1 MFVCCCYCWKGRD
14 RRIPGA
20 YWPDRPDGWVSSREE
35 RGLVSKKKKKKS
47 SKDSNSCCLLS
58 STCIH
63 THMNMD
69 QHTCDHSHKHTHICF
84 I

>member
-35 RGLVSKKKKKKS
+35 RGLVSKKKKKRVPRIATHVVYYPPHV
-47 SKDSNSCCLLS
+47 C
-58 STCIH
+58 TH
-63 THMNMD
+63 T
-69 QHTCDHSHKHTHICF
+69 
-84 I
+84 

>member
-35 RGLVSKKKKKKS
+35 RGLVSKKIRVPRIATHVVYYPPHV
-47 SKDSNSCCLLS
+47 C
-58 STCIH
+58 TH
-63 THMNMD
+63 T
-69 QHTCDHSHKHTHICF
+69 
-84 I
+84 